1 MEAGKIIISS
11 EILVLKEIL
20 KHKKNCIFVKNYNSA
35 VSWLNEIKKIK
46 NNIMMR
52 NIIAKNS
59 KKLSA
64 NFNHEN
70 RVKFYLQGFK

>member
-1 MEAGKIIISS
+1 MEAGKGIISS

-20 KHKKNCIFVKNYNSA
+20 KHKKNCILLNYNSA

-52 NIIAKNS
+52 NIMAQNS
-59 KKLSA
+59 KTFCEL
-64 NFNHEN
+64 
-70 RVKFYLQGFK
+70 